1 MKKQIFLA
9 LLMSIAFFSVGVISA
24 SEINVNDTY
33 IAQDSSES
41 LLSVDEGSVES
52 DSNILSINN
61 VDTDL
66 YENSIGENEL
76 SKKPVEIK
84 APDIDLYYKNGTRFI
99 AELSDENGN
108 YLANQSLIF
117 TISGIDYERIT
128 DSQGQASVAINLI
141 PGDYDFIVSYSGNE
155 NYLTSKKTATCTVY
169 PTIGGDDIVKYYRN
183 GTQFYATFLNG
194 DGTPLAN
201 TDVNFNINGVFYT
214 RPTNASGVAR
224 LNINLPPENY
234 ILTAIHPD
242 TGYTYSN
249 NVSVLPTI
257 VGNDL
262 VKVYKDENQY
272 YAKFLNG
279 EGTPLA
285 NVNVSFNIN
294 GVFYHRTTNNDGVAA
309 LNINLPVGE
318 YILTACNPEDTYAL
332 SNIVTVL
339 SVVVNDIEVDSNMS
353 DYVSYI
359 DDDILTDVD
368 EIDSD
373 ANPFGLPDK
382 KVFIDADGGSDAM
395 KWKLAN
401 ALKDA
406 GWEVLVGD
414 TYSNAHY
421 EDYYNVPE
429 NYVLVN
435 IYNGFCA
442 GTIRELAS
450 ARIQNLLNSKNVV
463 CVPVFETADWTN
475 PQGMA
480 PYRYGDFSGY
490 SAGRAWDDYFS
501 SDDPSISDVD
511 QFLYSN
517 NIKYCASPT
526 VEGIMYQF
534 MHGGY
539 FNSVGR

>member
-9 LLMSIAFFSVGVISA
+9 LLMSIAFLSVGVISA

-33 IAQDSSES
+33 VAQDSSAN
-41 LLSVDEGSVES
+41 LLAVDEGSVGS
-52 DSNILSINN
+52 DSSNILSINN
-61 VDTDL
+61 VDTNL
-66 YENSIGENEL
+66 YENTLGENKL
-76 SKKPVEIK
+76 SKKPVKIN

-108 YLANQSLIF
+108 YLADQSLIF
-117 TISGIDYERIT
+117 TISGINYTRVT
-128 DSQGQASVAINLI
+128 DSQGQASIAINLI
-141 PGDYDFIVSYSGNE
+141 PGDYDLIVSYGGNE
-155 NYLTSKKTATCTVY
+155 NYLASKKVATGTVY
-169 PTIGGDDIVKYYRN
+169 PTICGDDIVKYYRN
-183 GTQFYATFLNG
+183 GTQFYAAFLNG

-201 TDVNFNINGVFYT
+201 RDVTFNINGIFYT
-214 RPTNASGVAR
+214 RSTNANGVAR
-224 LNINLPPENY
+224 LNINLPPEDY

-249 NVSVLPTI
+249 EISVLPTI
-257 VGNDL
+257 QSSDL
-262 VKVYKDENQY
+262 IKVYKDENQY

-279 EGTPLA
+279 MGTPLA
-285 NVNVSFNIN
+285 NANVSFNIN
-294 GVFYHRTTNNDGVAA
+294 GIFYHRTTDDEGVAK

-318 YILTACNPEDTYAL
+318 YILTALNPEDTYAL
-332 SNIVTVL
+332 SNNITVL
-339 SVVVNDIEVDSNMS
+339 SVAVNNIEFDNIA
-353 DYVSYI
+353 DYLSY
-359 DDDILTDVD
+359 DDDSDDD
-368 EIDSD
+368 EIDAD
-373 ANPFGLPDK
+373 ANPFGLPYK
-382 KVFIDADGGSDAM
+382 KVLIDADGGSDAM

-406 GWEVLVGD
+406 GWEVIVGD

-421 EDYYNVPE
+421 EDYYAVP
-429 NYVLVN
+429 NDYVLIN

-442 GTIRELAS
+442 GTIKELAS

-490 SAGRAWDDYFS
+490 TAGRAWDDYFS
-501 SDDPSISDVD
+501 SGDPTISDVD
-511 QFLYSN
+511 YFLYSN

-526 VEGIMYQF
+526 VEGIMSQF
-534 MHGGY
+534 LQGGY
-539 FNSVGR
+539 FASVGR

>member
-1 MKKQIFLA
+1 
-9 LLMSIAFFSVGVISA
+9 MS
-24 SEINVNDTY
+24 
-33 IAQDSSES
+33 
-41 LLSVDEGSVES
+41 
-52 DSNILSINN
+52 
-61 VDTDL
+61 
-66 YENSIGENEL
+66 
-76 SKKPVEIK
+76 
-84 APDIDLYYKNGTRFI
+84 
-99 AELSDENGN
+99 N
-108 YLANQSLIF
+108 Y
-117 TISGIDYERIT
+117 
-128 DSQGQASVAINLI
+128 
-141 PGDYDFIVSYSGNE
+141 
-155 NYLTSKKTATCTVY
+155 
-169 PTIGGDDIVKYYRN
+169 
-183 GTQFYATFLNG
+183 
-194 DGTPLAN
+194 
-201 TDVNFNINGVFYT
+201 VF
-214 RPTNASGVAR
+214 
-224 LNINLPPENY
+224 
-234 ILTAIHPD
+234 
-242 TGYTYSN
+242 
-249 NVSVLPTI
+249 
-257 VGNDL
+257 
-262 VKVYKDENQY
+262 
-272 YAKFLNG
+272 
-279 EGTPLA
+279 
-285 NVNVSFNIN
+285 
-294 GVFYHRTTNNDGVAA
+294 
-309 LNINLPVGE
+309 
-318 YILTACNPEDTYAL
+318 
-332 SNIVTVL
+332 
-339 SVVVNDIEVDSNMS
+339 
-353 DYVSYI
+353 YI
-359 DDDILTDVD
+359 DDDIQTDVD

-490 SAGRAWDDYFS
+490 SAGRALDDYFS

-511 QFLYSN
+511 QFLYAN